1 MAKTYNKM
9 LMDVN
14 GKIGNIVTEVQG
26 DQNSRYLDIYL
37 FNNGIPIDLTGHTVR
52 IYMRRPNTN
61 PLEEF
66 FNDGEIT
73 EAARGRCQF
82 LLSTQAL
89 AREGMLEAQVSI
101 WRGTEE
107 ILSTQ
112 VFKIDVTTN
121 LRTKGSVESSNEY
134 GALVVLFQ
142 NLYEAHDLMTT
153 MVESFGESGETAAS
167 VPATTFW
174 QMLEAV
180 YRVNADALA
189 NASVQGVL
197 DKIGNTQDLIGVL
210 SSGTVMGK
218 ENDILMNNSAKIVC
232 RGYIGTKFTITH
244 NLSYVTKEVEITE
257 DSMQLSSE
265 ISVEFV
271 GVPLGTYTIT
281 VDISNT
287 VLAGIESIQEIPLVV
302 DEIGKFFDF
311 SYYFE
316 VERFTSNGA
325 YTFPEYTVYIT
336 AAGAGG
342 GGGGGDTSDGRHG
355 YGGGGGSGGRCI
367 YMRSL
372 KRDVGSIEN
381 IMIGIGGAGGRTGKK
396 GINGGATVIGGSIT
410 LAGGYGGNHGASNGR
425 PAGVS
430 APSGGGAGG
439 AYEEAGGDSILPKG
453 KGGTSGSS
461 EGGGGGGGFESGGA
475 GGFKSSTSGKDGG
488 IGAGGGGGGSG
499 FAGGKGG
506 NGIVIIYAGVQ

>member
-9 LMDVN
+9 RLDVSGGFN
-14 GKIGNIVTEVQG
+14 DIVTEVQG

-89 AREGMLEAQVSI
+89 AKEGTLEAQVSI

-107 ILSTQ
+107 ILSTK

-121 LRTKGSVESSNEY
+121 LRTNGSVESSNEY

-142 NLYEAHDLMTT
+142 NLYEAYDLMTT

-197 DKIGNTQDLIGVL
+197 DLIGKTDDTGGSG
-210 SSGTVMGK
+210 SSGTAMAKLNHLIGK
-218 ENDILMNNSAKIVC
+218 TSDEIAGVTAQTK
-232 RGYIGTKFTITH
+232 KFTQT
-244 NLSYVTKEVEITE
+244 VKG
-257 DSMQLSSE
+257 
-265 ISVEFV
+265 SV
-271 GVPLGTYTIT
+271 
-281 VDISNT
+281 
-287 VLAGIESIQEIPLVV
+287 A
-302 DEIGKFFDF
+302 
-311 SYYFE
+311 
-316 VERFTSNGA
+316 
-325 YTFPEYTVYIT
+325 
-336 AAGAGG
+336 
-342 GGGGGDTSDGRHG
+342 
-355 YGGGGGSGGRCI
+355 
-367 YMRSL
+367 
-372 KRDVGSIEN
+372 
-381 IMIGIGGAGGRTGKK
+381 
-396 GINGGATVIGGSIT
+396 
-410 LAGGYGGNHGASNGR
+410 
-425 PAGVS
+425 
-430 APSGGGAGG
+430 
-439 AYEEAGGDSILPKG
+439 
-453 KGGTSGSS
+453 
-461 EGGGGGGGFESGGA
+461 
-475 GGFKSSTSGKDGG
+475 
-488 IGAGGGGGGSG
+488 
-499 FAGGKGG
+499 KGG
-506 NGIVIIYAGVQ
+506 NTTKIEGSGRVLIYGSPNAVSDMSVKVDGTDCGFYSNTLWELYFSESLELTNNTKSSLTGTYALQYIVQT

>member
-26 DQNSRYLDIYL
+26 DQNSRYLDINL

-73 EAARGRCQF
+73 EATRGRCQF

-89 AREGMLEAQVSI
+89 AKEGELEAQVSI
-101 WRGTEE
+101 WKGTEE

-112 VFKIDVTTN
+112 VFKIMVTKK
-121 LRTKGSVESSNEY
+121 LRTSGSVESSNEY

-197 DKIGNTQDLIGVL
+197 DLIGNTADTGG
-210 SSGTVMGK
+210 SDTAGTVMGK
-218 ENDILMNNSAKIVC
+218 LNSTLNGGVKVVKSVQRGTYVVNNS
-232 RGYIGTKFTITH
+232 
-244 NLSYVTKEVEITE
+244 
-257 DSMQLSSE
+257 
-265 ISVEFV
+265 
-271 GVPLGTYTIT
+271 
-281 VDISNT
+281 
-287 VLAGIESIQEIPLVV
+287 
-302 DEIGKFFDF
+302 
-311 SYYFE
+311 
-316 VERFTSNGA
+316 
-325 YTFPEYTVYIT
+325 
-336 AAGAGG
+336 
-342 GGGGGDTSDGRHG
+342 
-355 YGGGGGSGGRCI
+355 
-367 YMRSL
+367 
-372 KRDVGSIEN
+372 
-381 IMIGIGGAGGRTGKK
+381 
-396 GINGGATVIGGSIT
+396 
-410 LAGGYGGNHGASNGR
+410 GNHSISISSIDPDKSIAIID
-425 PAGVS
+425 
-430 APSGGGAGG
+430 APSGATG
-439 AYEEAGGDSILPKG
+439 S
-453 KGGTSGSS
+453 SGS
-461 EGGGGGGGFESGGA
+461 GN
-475 GGFKSSTSGKDGG
+475 TYC
-488 IGAGGGGGGSG
+488 I
-499 FAGGKGG
+499 FAGL
-506 NGIVIIYAGVQ
+506 NTDELIVYSYNHTNYTIGWQIIEFY

>member
-26 DQNSRYLDIYL
+26 DQNSRYLDINL

-52 IYMRRPNTN
+52 IYMRRPHTN

-89 AREGMLEAQVSI
+89 AKEGELEAQVSI
-101 WRGTEE
+101 WKGTEE

-112 VFKIDVTTN
+112 VFKINVTKK
-121 LRTKGSVESSNEY
+121 LRTNDSVESSNEY

-197 DKIGNTQDLIGVL
+197 DKIGTTADTGG
-210 SSGTVMGK
+210 SGAAGTVMAKLNHLIGK
-218 ENDILMNNSAKIVC
+218 TLDGIAGVTAQTK
-232 RGYIGTKFTITH
+232 KFTQT
-244 NLSYVTKEVEITE
+244 VKG
-257 DSMQLSSE
+257 
-265 ISVEFV
+265 SVSNQK
-271 GVPLGTYTIT
+271 TTTI
-281 VDISNT
+281 N
-287 VLAGIESIQEIPLVV
+287 
-302 DEIGKFFDF
+302 
-311 SYYFE
+311 
-316 VERFTSNGA
+316 
-325 YTFPEYTVYIT
+325 
-336 AAGAGG
+336 
-342 GGGGGDTSDGRHG
+342 
-355 YGGGGGSGGRCI
+355 GSGRI
-367 YMRSL
+367 L
-372 KRDVGSIEN
+372 VW
-381 IMIGIGGAGGRTGKK
+381 A
-396 GINGGATVIGGSIT
+396 V
-410 LAGGYGGNHGASNGR
+410 
-425 PAGVS
+425 
-430 APSGGGAGG
+430 GGGANKMNV
-439 AYEEAGGDSILPKG
+439 SV
-453 KGGTSGSS
+453 
-461 EGGGGGGGFESGGA
+461 
-475 GGFKSSTSGKDGG
+475 DGG
-488 IGAGGGGGGSG
+488 MEFSIGLAEHVNEIYFDKSI
-499 FAGGKGG
+499 KLS
-506 NGIVIIYAGVQ
+506 NMTSYSDYYLNYIVQT